1 MSTLPSPAT
10 FAFVSGHEFGEAT
23 FRAILGLPEYGSKL
37 RCSLLACLDQ
47 VKSSV
52 TVGYTDLGP
61 FAAGNGVPVE
71 YIRSIKTEAAHNL
84 LRESAPD
91 YLMIVGWS
99 ELAPSA
105 ILDIPKSKHRA
116 VTRHTASYGCIGMH
130 QTLLPEGRGRAP
142 IPWAIIKGLNRTG
155 VTAFLLEEAADA
167 GGIVDQVQIP
177 IDPKETATTL
187 FEKARR
193 AHIELGARLGVRMSA
208 RALSWTDQDERLA
221 SSWPRRRPEDGRI
234 DFSWTAVEIDRFVRA
249 LTPPYPGAF
258 LLWANEKI
266 RVHKAETLQSVHTE
280 LPGTILATDPFL
292 VVAVKD
298 AAIRVEVIE
307 GPRVPFVAG
316 KVLT

>member
-1 MSTLPSPAT
+1 MSTEPPPAT
-10 FAFVSGHEFGEAT
+10 FTFVTGHEFGEAT
-23 FRAILGLPEYGSKL
+23 FRAILGLPEYGTKL
-37 RCSLLACLDQ
+37 RCSLLASLDQ

-61 FAAGNGVPVE
+61 FAAKSGVPVE
-71 YIRSIKTEAAHNL
+71 YIRSIKTEAALNL

-105 ILDIPKSKHRA
+105 ILDIPKSKHRGVA
-116 VTRHTASYGCIGMH
+116 RHTASYGCIGMH

-167 GGIVDQVQIP
+167 GGIIDQLQIP
-177 IDPKETATTL
+177 IDPTETATTL
-187 FEKARR
+187 FAKARM
-193 AHIELGARLGVRMSA
+193 AHIELGARLGRRMA
-208 RALSWTDQDERLA
+208 TRALSWIDQHERLA
-221 SSWPRRRPEDGRI
+221 STWPRRRPEDGKI

-258 LLWANEKI
+258 FTWANEKV
-266 RVHKAETLQSVHTE
+266 RVQKVETLKLAHTE
-280 LPGTILATDPFL
+280 KPGTILATEPSL

-298 AAIRVEVIE
+298 TAIRVEVFE
-307 GPRVPFVAG
+307 GSRVPLVVG
-316 KVLT
+316 KVLG